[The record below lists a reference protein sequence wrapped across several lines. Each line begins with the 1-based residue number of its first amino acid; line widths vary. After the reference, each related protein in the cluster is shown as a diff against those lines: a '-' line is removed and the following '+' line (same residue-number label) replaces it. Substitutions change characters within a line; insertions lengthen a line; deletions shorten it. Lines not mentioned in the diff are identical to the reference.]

1 MSRFARPVAL
11 VALTIFGLSTAGCGS
26 GRPAGVANQPG
37 DSYVELTDLSGELA
51 LSSAELK
58 LKVHYK
64 FPDDLPHPDAS
75 FRFIFELNEGK
86 SGAIVVRKQGRELS
100 DEGDIDTSGSIAFLR
115 RKDVRITAKVQQAKS
130 KTGPWHDV
138 SDVAVTDS
146 N

>member
-1 MSRFARPVAL
+1 MSRIPRRVAL
-11 VALTIFGLSTAGCGS
+11 MALTALGLAAAGCGS

-58 LKVHYK
+58 IRVHYK
-64 FPDDLPHPDAS
+64 FPDDLPHPDAW
-75 FRFIFELNEGK
+75 FQFFFELNEGK
-86 SGAIVVRKQGRELS
+86 SGAVVIRRRGRELS
-100 DEGDIDTSGSIAFLR
+100 DEGDIDASGSIAFLR

-130 KTGPWHDV
+130 KAGPWHDV
-138 SDVAVTDS
+138 SDIVITDS